1 LTYEDAVTALGG
13 PKHVNAKL
21 IDFVQPVEQTES
33 QLAEIL
39 GSMQNSGKL
48 VFLHGRPGTGKS
60 TFIQSL
66 SWRTHLRLSMIEP
79 FDASEHSLDKA
90 LDRVLESV
98 RELGVKAKR
107 KADVGTAALV
117 VNYLE
122 HLAGVPAETVKG
134 FFRSLNGILRNNR
147 LLILWPVTALEDA
160 ETMMEEASRIT
171 GTMFHPGKEI
181 LEFSGPPAS
190 EFPTITKNT
199 VAVLND
205 GKLLEDFGL
214 TSDDLDEALTD
225 LRDRGVIETTI
236 RNYLAEVQKR
246 WEVRTNQLET
256 IRKSIPKPTEI
267 WFVLSHK
274 EAESVAET
282 FARKSPELNEVWR
295 ANHGKL
301 YEYIH
306 DTQRAADWDA
316 KRLQF
321 AIGGAFTCRI
331 FYMPTNTLVSVIA
344 AYGKEPM
351 LSKLGLRALSLPK
364 SWFTRRSAQRLL
376 ATTPLL
382 RQLKGEK
389 VKFGKRRSGTVA
401 TSLAT
406 AQPGFDSI
414 ASFASGNNGGS
425 DEPLNHALAGA
436 LQDALGTTFT
446 IETEQPHPWLPN
458 IIPDVRVDTPSG
470 RHVCIEMFYSNRTR
484 PSVAA
489 EYILNKLDRYM
500 RQLESKVGKV
510 S

>member
-1 LTYEDAVTALGG
+1 VTALGG
-13 PKHVNAKL
+13 PKHVNTKL
-21 IDFVQPVEQTES
+21 IDFVQPIEETES

-66 SWRTHLRLSMIEP
+66 SWRTHLRFSVIEP
-79 FDASEHSLDKA
+79 FDASVHSLEQA
-90 LDRVLESV
+90 LDRVLDSV
-98 RELGVKAKR
+98 RDLGTRAKR
-107 KADVGTAALV
+107 KNDVGTAALV

-122 HLAGVPAETVKG
+122 HLAGVPPETVKG
-134 FFRSLNGILRNNR
+134 FFRSLNGLLRNHR

-160 ETMMEEASRIT
+160 QTMMDEASRIT

-181 LEFSGPPAS
+181 LEFSGPAS
-190 EFPTITKNT
+190 TEFPTITKNT
-199 VAVLND
+199 IAVLND
-205 GKLLEDFGL
+205 GRLLEDFGL
-214 TSDDLDEALTD
+214 TNDDLDEALGA
-225 LRDRGVIETTI
+225 LRSRGVLETTI
-236 RNYLAEVQKR
+236 RNYLTEIQKR
-246 WEVRTNQLET
+246 WAARTNQLEH
-256 IRKSIPKPTEI
+256 IRRSVPKPTEV

-274 EAESVAET
+274 DAESVAET

-331 FYMPTNTLVSVIA
+331 FYMPTNTLVSIVA
-344 AYGKEPM
+344 AYGKDA
-351 LSKLGLRALSLPK
+351 LLNKLQFRALALPK
-364 SWFTRRSAQRLL
+364 SWYTRHSAQRLL
-376 ATTPLL
+376 STTPLL
-382 RQLKGEK
+382 RQIKGER

-401 TSLAT
+401 TSLIT
-406 AQPGFDSI
+406 AQPGFESI
-414 ASFASGNNGGS
+414 SGFAAGNNGGS
-425 DEPLNHALAGA
+425 DEPLNHALA
-436 LQDALGTTFT
+436 DALREALGAGYTV
-446 IETEQPHPWLPN
+446 EAEKNHPWLPN
-458 IIPDVRVDTPSG
+458 IVPDVRVDTPAG

-489 EYILNKLDRYM
+489 EYILSKLDRYM

-510 S
+510 M